1 MFDLPHVIDSI
12 PEGNDGGRERTK
24 EEYKEL
30 SKKPGLYLNRFIG
43 TISPFSII
51 ELIKK

>member
-1 MFDLPHVIDSI
+1 MV
-12 PEGNDGGRERTK
+12 GTNGGRDCTK

-30 SKKPGLYLNRFIG
+30 SKKSGLYLNRFIG